1 MHPLEGLRYLQTE
14 LADVVDHSD
23 IEETRQVRTLTLQSC
38 FGDISRNPFTLRA
51 AKRGLTILEI
61 FPLRKHFFENI

>member
-23 IEETRQVRTLTLQSC
+23 IEETRQVRTLILQSC
-38 FGDISRNPFTLRA
+38 FGDISLNKHHL
-51 AKRGLTILEI
+51 KI
-61 FPLRKHFFENI
+61 FEHEFFLSECHLHL